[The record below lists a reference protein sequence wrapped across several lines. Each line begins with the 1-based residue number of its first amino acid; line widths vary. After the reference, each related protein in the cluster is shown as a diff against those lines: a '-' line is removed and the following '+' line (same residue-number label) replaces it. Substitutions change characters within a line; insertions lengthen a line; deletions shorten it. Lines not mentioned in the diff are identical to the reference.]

1 MNNNIEY
8 YNQNAEELCALY
20 DGLNFEQVHHEWLEY
35 IPKKGAVL
43 DIGAGSGRDAR
54 YFASKSLSTYAV
66 EPAEELLDQAKSNS
80 KSYKVNWI
88 QDQLPTLSCIFSLDM
103 QYDLILLSAI
113 WMHLTPQERKES
125 MVSISNLLSTSG
137 IVVITLRYGSF
148 SDGRTSS
155 NVSIE
160 ELQELAKSNQL
171 KLIYQTDL
179 ETDQLGRDD
188 LAWQTVVLGK

>member
-20 DGLNFEQVHHEWLEY
+20 DGLNFEQVHNEWLEY

-54 YFASKSLSTYAV
+54 YFASKTLSTYAV
-66 EPAEELLDQAKSNS
+66 EPAEELLNRAKSNS
-80 KSYKVNWI
+80 KSFKVNWI
-88 QDQLPTLSCIFSLDM
+88 QDQLPNLSCIFSLDM

-125 MVSISNLLSTSG
+125 MVSISNLLNTAG
-137 IVVITLRYGSF
+137 IVVMTLRYGSF
-148 SDGRTSS
+148 SDGRISN
-155 NVSIE
+155 NVSID
-160 ELQELAKSNQL
+160 ELQELAQSNQL
-171 KLIYQTDL
+171 KLIYHTDL
-179 ETDQLGRDD
+179 EADQLGRNDV
-188 LAWQTVVLGK
+188 AWQTVVLRK